1 MLAAR
6 LQSLGR
12 QVAELFRL
20 ARRVSRLAADG
31 RARALIVLLGLA
43 LPIKRRVSFL
53 RSRGL
58 RLRLRKL
65 GKEFSFTI
73 VDRADYVILDEV
85 LVADAYELPELMDP
99 SAIIDLGANV
109 GASVAF
115 FRLRYPNASIFAC
128 EPSPAVFGRLQKNV
142 GAMKNVSLR
151 RTAVTDH
158 TGSLP
163 FRVSD
168 ESLMSSLDTSV
179 PGRVVTVETRTLD
192 DLMADFSLDELDLLK
207 IDIEGAEFEVLR
219 SFSGLDRT
227 HAVVGE
233 VHLDLME
240 QSLDEFFALLDGFE
254 IRKRQMA
261 LPDLPGA
268 DRWLFEAVRCAPYA
282 VPSGGDTDRLAA
294 DER

>member
-1 MLAAR
+1 
-6 LQSLGR
+6 
-12 QVAELFRL
+12 
-20 ARRVSRLAADG
+20 
-31 RARALIVLLGLA
+31 
-43 LPIKRRVSFL
+43 
-53 RSRGL
+53 
-58 RLRLRKL
+58 
-65 GKEFSFTI
+65 
-73 VDRADYVILDEV
+73 
-85 LVADAYELPELMDP
+85 
-99 SAIIDLGANV
+99 
-109 GASVAF
+109 
-115 FRLRYPNASIFAC
+115 
-128 EPSPAVFGRLQKNV
+128 
-142 GAMKNVSLR
+142 
-151 RTAVTDH
+151 
-158 TGSLP
+158 
-163 FRVSD
+163 
-168 ESLMSSLDTSV
+168 MSSLDLSG

-282 VPSGGDTDRLAA
+282 VPSGGDTDPLAA